1 MSLDHRLIDLL
12 VCPVCK
18 GPLEMLR
25 DAEMRPEALAC
36 PADRLA
42 FPIRDGMPIMV
53 ESEARPLD
61 GGAPDEA
68 PPAPAAAPD
77 LPPAAPSP

>member
-25 DAEMRPEALAC
+25 DAAGRQAELGCVR
-36 PADRLA
+36 DRLA
-42 FPIRDGMPIMV
+42 FPIRDGIPVMLEV
-53 ESEARPLD
+53 EARAWDPQ
-61 GGAPDEA
+61 AE
-68 PPAPAAAPD
+68 PAA
-77 LPPAAPSP
+77 

>member
-1 MSLDHRLIDLL
+1 MTLDHRLIDLL

-25 DAEMRPEALAC
+25 DAEMRPEALVC

-42 FPIRDGMPIMV
+42 FPIRDGIPVMM
-53 ESEARPLD
+53 ENEARPFD
-61 GGAPDEA
+61 PEAGA
-68 PPAPAAAPD
+68 
-77 LPPAAPSP
+77 PPAAPAA